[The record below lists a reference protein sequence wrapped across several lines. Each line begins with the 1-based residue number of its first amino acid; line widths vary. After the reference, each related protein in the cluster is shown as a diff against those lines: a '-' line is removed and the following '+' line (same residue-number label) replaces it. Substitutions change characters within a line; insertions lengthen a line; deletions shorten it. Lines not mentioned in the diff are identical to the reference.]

1 MSPSQFEQYVAR
13 VVAQL
18 HFTKS
23 GTVVCNA
30 KIPGVRQA
38 GIYEID
44 IAVHVRLDNVI
55 NFFLIVECKNWS
67 RPVDRPVIQK
77 LAQTRDAVAA
87 QKAAVA
93 SPLGFTKEAIAVA
106 HDLGIALWVM
116 SKADWTIIKGFKGP
130 SIAAQLRYNKRVD
143 FLKQVDF
150 ISADNQM
157 RTNLNRR
164 AFSDAG
170 TLVAFSH
177 TLPSLD
183 ANDSVV
189 NYIHA
194 CTDGSMVNPGT
205 NELGIDPRLVATEL
219 ASDYGR
225 LRGLSVP
232 AACGGELL
240 QF

>member
-93 SPLGFTKEAIAVA
+93 SPLGFTKEA
-106 HDLGIALWVM
+106 
-116 SKADWTIIKGFKGP
+116 
-130 SIAAQLRYNKRVD
+130 
-143 FLKQVDF
+143 
-150 ISADNQM
+150 
-157 RTNLNRR
+157 
-164 AFSDAG
+164 
-170 TLVAFSH
+170 AFSH